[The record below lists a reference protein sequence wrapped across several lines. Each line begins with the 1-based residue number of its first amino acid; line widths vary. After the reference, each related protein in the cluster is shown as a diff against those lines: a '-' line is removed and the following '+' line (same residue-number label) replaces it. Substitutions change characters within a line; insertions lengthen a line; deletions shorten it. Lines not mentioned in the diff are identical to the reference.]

1 MDSLQTILFF
11 GMKWNF
17 FHLANIVFFFHS
29 CRKLMVCIVL
39 FITFVW
45 TLSFF
50 SSSSSSYFIISS
62 LFFLSHAV
70 VKRKNFPFSVNFF
83 QGNFLLLYPYM
94 DQGWQKVPSPTLLLW
109 TMLLREGL
117 GFVFHPVDF
126 FLSFVDAEER
136 LPHASAKPLPWHE
149 VWYSLFRVEALHSLW
164 FTSQHR
170 KLFFCEHRIV
180 A

>member
-11 GMKWNF
+11 CMKWNF
-17 FHLANIVFFFHS
+17 FHLATVVFFP
-29 CRKLMVCIVL
+29 
-39 FITFVW
+39 
-45 TLSFF
+45 
-50 SSSSSSYFIISS
+50 
-62 LFFLSHAV
+62 FLSQVNGMYCAV
-70 VKRKNFPFSVNFF
+70 YHICMNTL
-83 QGNFLLLYPYM
+83 FLLLLLLLLLHDLLLLLVLLVTCSGNERTFLSLWICVRVTSSSFTPIWTR
-94 DQGWQKVPSPTLLLW
+94 GWQKVPSPTLLLW

-149 VWYSLFRVEALHSLW
+149 VWYSLFRVEALQSLW
-164 FTSQHR
+164 FTSRHR
-170 KLFFCEHRIV
+170 KLFLC